1 MTALCLIARHCHK
14 LMRRGSQ
21 RYSQVYLGFSPH
33 PTSRLGARHVLGV
46 CCQWGNCQMRAQAPA
61 PSRAHAHP
69 TIPGERLLKDSDS
82 RNNKGS
88 RIASVLIR
96 VQTTTST
103 FLLYRFATPSG
114 KISASWHLLWVNV
127 LLQPFRD

>member
-1 MTALCLIARHCHK
+1 MNPIKKANVLNTNKVQRSSSQECK
-14 LMRRGSQ
+14 LHQKGLPGCDSTLLDCETL
-21 RYSQVYLGFSPH
+21 SQVDEERLTEVFPSISWVFPH

-88 RIASVLIR
+88 RIAGVLIR
-96 VQTTTST
+96 VNT
-103 FLLYRFATPSG
+103 AT
-114 KISASWHLLWVNV
+114 
-127 LLQPFRD
+127 